1 MLSRGI
7 RIKNTILYCDFHE
20 SVKQPAK
27 EKKNDLKKI
36 QDSKV
41 LLLKKNIFCD
51 TCIWSTCDS

>member
-7 RIKNTILYCDFHE
+7 RIKNTILYCDFHK

-41 LLLKKNIFCD
+41 LLLKQ
-51 TCIWSTCDS
+51 